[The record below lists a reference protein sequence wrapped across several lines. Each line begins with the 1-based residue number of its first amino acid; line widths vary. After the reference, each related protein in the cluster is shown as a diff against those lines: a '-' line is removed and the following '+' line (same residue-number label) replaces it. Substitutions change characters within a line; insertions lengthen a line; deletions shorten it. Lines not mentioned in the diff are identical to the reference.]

1 MKSAFSVFT
10 AAYAVG
16 RESKNRYAGLIS
28 TG

>member
-16 RESKNRYAGLIS
+16 NESKKRYAGLIS
-28 TG
+28 IG